1 VEELIIQASREDFA
15 PQELDSLADALGDA
29 SADPSVSI
37 GIKVQDNSGVL
48 PPEIVHVFLP
58 WLEGYVAGKMVD
70 ATLKWLR
77 EMWKRRK
84 RRKRRRPVVADVY
97 IDEELVTRVICD
109 WPDGEPRPY
118 DGEVWPMGVYVGPPR
133 WRSGPRK
140 DEQQGS

>member
-1 VEELIIQASREDFA
+1 MEELIIQASREDFA

-70 ATLKWLR
+70 ATLKWLQ

-84 RRKRRRPVVADVY
+84 RRKRGGLWWQTFTSMKNLSPESSAIGRMAN
-97 IDEELVTRVICD
+97 L
-109 WPDGEPRPY
+109 
-118 DGEVWPMGVYVGPPR
+118 GVR
-133 WRSGPRK
+133 WRGLAYGCLRRSTALAVRAA
-140 DEQQGS
+140 